1 MSSKFSRYALLAASL
16 VATAIGFA
24 PAAFAGAGGIAG
36 SASFSGDGVGG
47 VTGAATAAAIGQNGA
62 SAWSFNQI
70 GPDSQNSAGAIGT
83 AGATTITGF
92 SNAGTIT
99 SVVDTAPATL
109 STNNNTLTG
118 APDIQFGTNY
128 TVDAP

>member
-1 MSSKFSRYALLAASL
+1 MSSKFSRYALLATSL

-36 SASFSGDGVGG
+36 SASFSGDGAGG

-62 SAWSFNQI
+62 SAWSFNENVA
-70 GPDSQNSAGAIGT
+70 GVADNSAGAIGT

-92 SNAGTIT
+92 SNAGTILVGRQEQVK
-99 SVVDTAPATL
+99 SL
-109 STNNNTLTG
+109 HSKN
-118 APDIQFGTNY
+118 
-128 TVDAP
+128 